1 MKLDIFERKP
11 LAAIVCWTVFY
22 LLLASVL
29 AHEKPFWN
37 DELFTFYI
45 SQRPSLADVWNAL
58 LTGAEQIPPLFF
70 VITRSF
76 TAVLG
81 PSHIGFRLPEILGF
95 WLMSVSLFYF
105 VRVRSSVTYS
115 LIALT
120 FPLVTAAFEY
130 AYEARPYGLVLGF
143 CALGLCCWQTAA
155 RHQRRVLSLLGLS
168 LIMAVAMSC
177 HYYAVLGFAAIVAGE
192 CVRSISRR
200 RLDPGVWIAFV
211 LGCLPVTF
219 YLPLL
224 KAAHSYS
231 QAFWSKPKL
240 TNIVGFYN
248 TLLVPAAFVLCV
260 LLIMLGM
267 YFMARSAHDTERDA
281 LPLSIPVHEIAAALA
296 FTLLPVAGVLL
307 AETVTGAFN
316 FRYALPAVIGLSILV
331 SWSLSMLGRQR
342 ASVGLVLTL
351 TLVGFSCVNG
361 IRVYLGVRGDLNAV

>member
-130 AYEARPYGLVLGF
+130 AYEARPYG
-143 CALGLCCWQTAA
+143 
-155 RHQRRVLSLLGLS
+155 
-168 LIMAVAMSC
+168 
-177 HYYAVLGFAAIVAGE
+177 
-192 CVRSISRR
+192 
-200 RLDPGVWIAFV
+200 
-211 LGCLPVTF
+211 
-219 YLPLL
+219 
-224 KAAHSYS
+224 
-231 QAFWSKPKL
+231 
-240 TNIVGFYN
+240 
-248 TLLVPAAFVLCV
+248 
-260 LLIMLGM
+260 
-267 YFMARSAHDTERDA
+267 
-281 LPLSIPVHEIAAALA
+281 
-296 FTLLPVAGVLL
+296 
-307 AETVTGAFN
+307 
-316 FRYALPAVIGLSILV
+316 
-331 SWSLSMLGRQR
+331 
-342 ASVGLVLTL
+342 
-351 TLVGFSCVNG
+351 
-361 IRVYLGVRGDLNAV
+361 

>member
-1 MKLDIFERKP
+1 
-11 LAAIVCWTVFY
+11 
-22 LLLASVL
+22 
-29 AHEKPFWN
+29 
-37 DELFTFYI
+37 
-45 SQRPSLADVWNAL
+45 
-58 LTGAEQIPPLFF
+58 
-70 VITRSF
+70 
-76 TAVLG
+76 
-81 PSHIGFRLPEILGF
+81 
-95 WLMSVSLFYF
+95 
-105 VRVRSSVTYS
+105 
-115 LIALT
+115 
-120 FPLVTAAFEY
+120 
-130 AYEARPYGLVLGF
+130 
-143 CALGLCCWQTAA
+143 
-155 RHQRRVLSLLGLS
+155 
-168 LIMAVAMSC
+168 MAVAMSC

-260 LLIMLGM
+260 LLIMQGM

-361 IRVYLGVRGDLNAV
+361 IRVYLGVRGDLNARVSTFNF